1 MAETGPIETAD
12 QFKPTPP
19 GQQERWTVE
28 IAAARENLK
37 DWHPQGDEAVKRYL
51 GEHRPKGKSGLNL
64 FHADVNTMR
73 SMLYGKIP
81 TVDVTRR
88 FNDPDDDIGRVAA
101 EMEERL
107 LNTDIDRDDDGFKAA
122 LRYAL
127 EDWTLPGLGVARVRY
142 EVEWET
148 QPETP
153 AITGSC
159 DCMKMNGVE
168 PLAGSPPVLHSSP
181 LPGCPTCQGSGEKEL
196 APAVPEQEVKADEDV
211 ETDYVYWRKF
221 LWSPCRS
228 WNFCRWV
235 AFGTDMTRDELVE
248 RFGEEVAKT
257 VQVKKAEKK
266 DGEDLPLAVK
276 ESWSKAEVWEVWD
289 KDTRTVYWFSEG
301 APQILDSK
309 EDPLGLTEFFPCPRP
324 LFSNET
330 TSKLVPKP
338 DHEIAKVQ
346 YDEIEEMDL
355 RLAALIKMARVRGAY
370 DKSRAPELG
379 RILDAGE
386 GDMIGVERWVDLAEK
401 GGLKSALE
409 FIPLEAIVKAIEV
422 LTVKRQEA
430 IALVRQ
436 VTGMSDIMR
445 GQAAGR
451 ATATEQSIKAQFAS
465 TRIQTAQ
472 DELARFAS
480 DLQALRAEIIAKHFD
495 PQTIRQRSNIDR
507 TQDAG
512 RAEEAIALLKDK
524 FAEYRVMVR
533 PESLAMQDMAT
544 LRQERAEALTAL
556 GSHFQAMMP
565 LVQLGAGVP
574 GGLQAVLAFVIRT
587 GQWMVAGLR
596 GASEV
601 EAAFDTFADAAQK
614 IASQPPPPPQP
625 DPKMETEKVKAGAAQ
640 FQAQADMAQTQ
651 MDMEAS
657 QVEHS
662 QRMREM
668 AMKGA
673 QQRMAVQ
680 GMAPA
685 PMAQPG
691 STGGM

>member
-12 QFKPTPP
+12 QFQPTPP
-19 GQQERWTVE
+19 GQQDRWTVE
-28 IAAARENLK
+28 IKAAREALK
-37 DWHPQGDEAVKRYL
+37 DWHQQGDAAVKRYL
-51 GEHRPKGKSGLNL
+51 GEHKPHGKTGLNL

-81 TVDVTRR
+81 TVDVSRR

-107 LNTDIDRDDDGFKAA
+107 LNTDIDRDDDGFKSA

-127 EDWTLPGLGVARVRY
+127 QDWTLPGLGIARVRY
-142 EVEWET
+142 DVEWT
-148 QPETP
+148 KQPETP
-153 AITGSC
+153 AITRPDPLTGEE
-159 DCMKMNGVE
+159 VE
-168 PLAGSPPVLHSSP
+168 V
-181 LPGCPTCQGSGEKEL
+181 

-235 AFGTDMTRDELVE
+235 AFGTDMTRDELVT
-248 RFGEEVAKT
+248 RFGEDVAKT
-257 VQVKKAEKK
+257 VQLKKAERK
-266 DGEDLPLAVK
+266 DGNDLPLTVQD
-276 ESWSKAEVWEVWD
+276 SWSKAEVWEVWD
-289 KDTRTVYWFSEG
+289 KDTRTVYWFADG

-324 LFSNET
+324 LFANET

-355 RLAALIKMARVRGAY
+355 RLTALIKMARVRGAY
-370 DKSRAPELG
+370 DKTRAPELG
-379 RILDAGE
+379 RILDANE
-386 GDMIGVERWVDLAEK
+386 GDMVAVEQWVDLAEK
-401 GGLKSALE
+401 GGLAGALQ
-409 FIPLEAIVKAIEV
+409 FIPLDAIVKAIEV
-422 LTVKRQEA
+422 LSVKRQEA

-445 GQAAGR
+445 GQAAGH

-480 DLQALRAEIIAKHFD
+480 DLQSLRAEIIAKHFD
-495 PQTIRQRSNIDR
+495 AETIIRRSNVER
-507 TQDAG
+507 TADAKDDADAPGSG
-512 RAEEAIALLKDK
+512 RARIEQAVALLKDK
-524 FAEYRVMVR
+524 FADYRVMVR
-533 PESLAMQDMAT
+533 PESLALQDMAT
-544 LRQERAEALTAL
+544 LRQERSEALTAL

-587 GQWMVAGLR
+587 GQWMVSGLR
-596 GASEV
+596 GAAEV

-625 DPKMETEKVKAGAAQ
+625 DPKMEAVKAQAAVKVEGAKMDMQIKREEHGMKLRELQAEVVADGMKTQ
-640 FQAQADMAQTQ
+640 NEVARAQAM
-651 MDMEAS
+651 
-657 QVEHS
+657 
-662 QRMREM
+662 
-668 AMKGA
+668 
-673 QQRMAVQ
+673 
-680 GMAPA
+680 
-685 PMAQPG
+685 PMQPG
-691 STGGM
+691 AGMGGMG

>member
-19 GQQERWTVE
+19 GQQDRWTVE
-28 IAAARENLK
+28 IKAAREALK
-37 DWHPQGDEAVKRYL
+37 DWHPQGDAAVKRYL
-51 GEHRPKGKSGLNL
+51 GEHKPNGKTGLNL

-81 TVDVTRR
+81 TVDVSRR

-127 EDWTLPGLGVARVRY
+127 QDWTLPGLGIARVRY
-142 EVEWET
+142 DVEWTKQPGTSAITRPDPLTGEEVE
-148 QPETP
+148 
-153 AITGSC
+153 
-159 DCMKMNGVE
+159 V
-168 PLAGSPPVLHSSP
+168 
-181 LPGCPTCQGSGEKEL
+181 

-228 WNFCRWV
+228 WTFCRWV

-248 RFGEEVAKT
+248 RFGAAVAKS
-257 VQVKKAEKK
+257 VQLKKAERK
-266 DGEDLPLAVK
+266 DGEDLPLTVQD
-276 ESWSKAEVWEVWD
+276 SWSKAEVWEVWD
-289 KDTRTVYWFSEG
+289 KDTRTVYWFAEG
-301 APQILDSK
+301 APEILDSK

-324 LFSNET
+324 LFANET

-346 YDEIEEMDL
+346 YDEIEEMDV
-355 RLAALIKMARVRGAY
+355 RLTALIRMARVRGAY
-370 DKSRAPELG
+370 DKTRAPELG
-379 RILDAGE
+379 KILDANE
-386 GDMIGVERWVDLAEK
+386 GDMVAVEQWVDLAEK
-401 GGLKSALE
+401 GGLAGALQ

-422 LTVKRQEA
+422 LSVKRQEA

-480 DLQALRAEIIAKHFD
+480 DLQSLRAEIIAKHFD
-495 PQTIRQRSNIDR
+495 AATIRQRSNIDR
-507 TQDAG
+507 TKDAG
-512 RAEEAIALLKDK
+512 KAEEAIALLKDK
-524 FAEYRVMVR
+524 FSDYRVMVR
-533 PESLAMQDMAT
+533 PESLALQDMAT
-544 LRQERAEALTAL
+544 LRQERSEALTAL

-565 LVQLGAGVP
+565 LVQLGSSVP

-587 GQWMVAGLR
+587 GQWMVSGLR
-596 GASEV
+596 GAAEV

-625 DPKMETEKVKAGAAQ
+625 DPNAQAA
-640 FQAQADMAQTQ
+640 QAQAAVKIEGAKLDMQATQAEHGMRMQEMQADTMKKRIDAQTEIAKAQ
-651 MDMEAS
+651 
-657 QVEHS
+657 
-662 QRMREM
+662 
-668 AMKGA
+668 AMPPK
-673 QQRMAVQ
+673 
-680 GMAPA
+680 PA

-691 STGGM
+691 GMGGM

>member
-1 MAETGPIETAD
+1 MPDAGPIETAD
-12 QFKPTPP
+12 QFKQDAA

-28 IAAARENLK
+28 INAAKEALK
-37 DWHPQGDEAVKRYL
+37 DWQKQGDEAVKRYL
-51 GEHRPKGKSGLNL
+51 GEHKANGKTGLNL

-81 TVDVTRR
+81 SVDVTRR

-101 EMEERL
+101 ECEERL

-127 EDWTLPGLGVARVRY
+127 EDWTLPGLGTARVRY
-142 EVEWET
+142 EVEWEK

-153 AITGSC
+153 AITRP
-159 DCMKMNGVE
+159 DPVTGVE
-168 PLAGSPPVLHSSP
+168 V
-181 LPGCPTCQGSGEKEL
+181 EV
-196 APAVPEQEVKADEDV
+196 APAVPEQDVKADEDV

-235 AFGTDMTRDELVE
+235 AFGTDMTRDELVA
-248 RFGEEVAKT
+248 RFGDEGKRVAL
-257 VQVKKAEKK
+257 KKAEQK
-266 DGEDLPLAVK
+266 DGEDLPAAIK
-276 ESWSKAEVWEVWD
+276 DSWSKAEVWEIWS
-289 KDTRTVYWFSEG
+289 KDDRKVYWFVVG
-301 APQILDSK
+301 HDRILDVK
-309 EDPLGLTEFFPCPRP
+309 DDPLELTEFFPCPRP
-324 LFSNET
+324 LFANET

-379 RILDAGE
+379 RILDSGE
-386 GDMIGVERWVDLAEK
+386 GDMIGLERWVDLAEK

-480 DLQALRAEIIAKHFD
+480 DLQSLRAEIIAKHFD
-495 PQTIRQRSNIDR
+495 AQTIRLRSNIDR
-507 TQDAG
+507 TKDADK
-512 RAEEAIALLKDK
+512 ADEAIALLKDR
-524 FAEYRVMVR
+524 FADYRVMVR

-556 GSHFQAMMP
+556 GQHFQAMMP
-565 LVQLGAGVP
+565 LIQMAGAQP
-574 GGLQAVLAFVIRT
+574 GALQPVLAFVIRT

-625 DPKMETEKVKAGAAQ
+625 DPKQKTEEIKAGAAQ
-640 FQAQADMAQTQ
+640 FQAQANVAQTQ

-657 QVEHS
+657 KVEHA

-668 AMKGA
+668 AMKA
-673 QQRMAVQ
+673 ATQRMQVP

-685 PMAQPG
+685 PGMPQSGGPM
-691 STGGM
+691 GGM